1 MKISATSTT
10 SRHTYTLAAKRSII
24 AEAYALPLSVKSVAR
39 KYNVQP
45 NQIRRW
51 KRNFTANGELNV
63 DGSPDPATLQT
74 SCVRR
79 RTRRVELCR
88 QAGAG
93 RKCLFSDKLIA
104 ELKDFFEKSRDED
117 FSISLRLMM
126 AQAKLLSPETTLMVA
141 NTALESRIYRLLRK
155 WDVSWR
161 RGTHKAQNTRYSSEI
176 MEDFHSY
183 IRMKIKLL
191 GVDCC
196 AVYNADETNVYF
208 SPQHTCTYA
217 PRGSR
222 TVAIKGSDSSSRC
235 TVMLGASMAGEKL
248 PPFLIFKGKNNRSGH
263 IKRELNKKSGLPDQM
278 EYGVQD
284 RAWMDEILML
294 EWIEKVWRP
303 ATQHNRFSYLIL
315 DECRSHLTVKVKA
328 AFASCNTELDL
339 IPAGYTSRLQPMDV
353 GTNKPFKGYV
363 SDSFTDWLIV
373 NRNKKPTRQDVAAW
387 INSAWIRLSE
397 DTVRS
402 SFRGSGYYGKAFSDD
417 DDESVLEFDPLG
429 VQEPAEIVME

>member
-63 DGSPDPATLQT
+63 DGSLDPATLQI

-161 RGTHKAQNTRYSSEI
+161 RGL
-176 MEDFHSY
+176 
-183 IRMKIKLL
+183 IRLKIP
-191 GVDCC
+191 G
-196 AVYNADETNVYF
+196 
-208 SPQHTCTYA
+208 
-217 PRGSR
+217 
-222 TVAIKGSDSSSRC
+222 
-235 TVMLGASMAGEKL
+235 
-248 PPFLIFKGKNNRSGH
+248 
-263 IKRELNKKSGLPDQM
+263 
-278 EYGVQD
+278 
-284 RAWMDEILML
+284 
-294 EWIEKVWRP
+294 
-303 ATQHNRFSYLIL
+303 
-315 DECRSHLTVKVKA
+315 
-328 AFASCNTELDL
+328 
-339 IPAGYTSRLQPMDV
+339 
-353 GTNKPFKGYV
+353 
-363 SDSFTDWLIV
+363 
-373 NRNKKPTRQDVAAW
+373 TRQ
-387 INSAWIRLSE
+387 R
-397 DTVRS
+397 
-402 SFRGSGYYGKAFSDD
+402 
-417 DDESVLEFDPLG
+417 
-429 VQEPAEIVME
+429 